1 MSGITVTSV
10 TTVDLSL
17 ERLIGVGVLF
27 TRVGHRERDRSN
39 VGDYRYIGYNG

>member
-17 ERLIGVGVLF
+17 EERLIGVGVLF
-27 TRVGHRERDRSN
+27 TRVEPGSQTGTATA
-39 VGDYRYIGYNG
+39 VF